1 MCWNKFD
8 ISNYEL
14 GRPLPKGKN
23 EKVIGLMK
31 DELSGKTMEEFFDDM
46 ITDVLSNNKLNLIV
60 TELFIRGK
68 NAKHFS
74 CFYYI
79 ILFWCSKKY

>member
-1 MCWNKFD
+1 
-8 ISNYEL
+8 
-14 GRPLPKGKN
+14 
-23 EKVIGLMK
+23 MK

-68 NAKHFS
+68 NATHYFITKFTN
-74 CFYYI
+74 
-79 ILFWCSKKY
+79 K